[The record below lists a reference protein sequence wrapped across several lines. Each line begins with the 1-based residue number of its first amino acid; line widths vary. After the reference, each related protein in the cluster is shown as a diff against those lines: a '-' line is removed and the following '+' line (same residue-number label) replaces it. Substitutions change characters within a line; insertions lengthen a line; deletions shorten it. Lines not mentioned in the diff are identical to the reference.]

1 MKNNRLP
8 PFILPVGAA
17 LVMPAALLRS
27 RGARFS
33 RPRVQVP
40 LGAALICGGLTM
52 QAWTVTL
59 FSRVGEGTLAP
70 WDPTRKMV
78 VHGPYRHTRNP
89 MITGVL
95 SVLLGESA
103 LCCSGALLAWA
114 AAFFAGNTAWFKLVE
129 EPGLVKRFGEEY
141 VEYRENVPMW
151 LPRLRPWD
159 GQEASCT

>member
-17 LVMPAALLRS
+17 LVMPAALLRA

-40 LGAALICGGLTM
+40 LGAALIGGGLTM
-52 QAWTVTL
+52 LAWTATL

-70 WDPTRKMV
+70 WDPTRRLV
-78 VHGPYRHTRNP
+78 ARGPYRQTRNP

-95 SVLLGESA
+95 FILLGESV
-103 LCCSGALLAWA
+103 LCGSGALLAWA
-114 AAFFAGNTAWFKLVE
+114 AAFFAGNTAYFKLSE
-129 EPGLVKRFGEEY
+129 EPGLVTRFGEEY
-141 VEYRENVPMW
+141 VEYRGNVPMW
-151 LPRLRPWD
+151 LPRLKPRD
-159 GQEASCT
+159 GRKAS